1 MEIYNLNY
9 SNILHSETFW
19 VAVAFIIFVIL
30 AYKKT
35 KNILIETLDKRIEEI
50 KKKINDT
57 KKIKIEAETNL
68 KEAKVNLEKII
79 NNKKKIIDDA
89 GNEADMIK
97 DKILKEGELYSNR
110 SKKKILDRIEQT
122 KYQAVT
128 DIRKLALEVSIKSVL
143 DFLKNENN
151 KNDTNDIAK
160 SITSLFS
167 KKNYKEL

>member
-1 MEIYNLNY
+1 MAIYNLNY

-50 KKKINDT
+50 KKKISET

-79 NNKKKIIDDA
+79 NNKKKLLMMLVMRLI
-89 GNEADMIK
+89 
-97 DKILKEGELYSNR
+97 
-110 SKKKILDRIEQT
+110 
-122 KYQAVT
+122 
-128 DIRKLALEVSIKSVL
+128 
-143 DFLKNENN
+143 
-151 KNDTNDIAK
+151 
-160 SITSLFS
+160 
-167 KKNYKEL
+167 

>member
-1 MEIYNLNY
+1 MSYI
-9 SNILHSETFW
+9 
-19 VAVAFIIFVIL
+19 VIGL
-30 AYKKT
+30 
-35 KNILIETLDKRIEEI
+35 
-50 KKKINDT
+50 
-57 KKIKIEAETNL
+57 
-68 KEAKVNLEKII
+68 
-79 NNKKKIIDDA
+79 
-89 GNEADMIK
+89 
-97 DKILKEGELYSNR
+97 
-110 SKKKILDRIEQT
+110 KKKILDRIEQT